1 MVYFYFKQVGIGKI
15 EREVQK
21 RTDCDSSAGILALQY
36 NIFLLS
42 SGLYNQS
49 AKVVLQNL
57 N

>member
-1 MVYFYFKQVGIGKI
+1 MVYFHFKQVGIGKR
-15 EREVQK
+15 ERKVQK
-21 RTDCDSSAGILALQY
+21 RTDSDSSARLLALQY

-49 AKVVLQNL
+49 AKVVLQNR